1 MIQQMLLMSG
11 SAFDTMRPQAMHDY
25 YKTLGVSRTATREEI
40 RKAYKKIAREN
51 HPDVKPDD
59 KAAAE
64 RFKQATEAYEVLGDD
79 DKRKQYDQFGAAYR
93 HAGGASG
100 SPFNPRGGSGPI
112 DLSDLFGGEFDLGD
126 LFGGAAGGGGFRGGA
141 GTHRSPQP
149 KRGQDIR
156 TVIQV
161 PFHVSAVGGSHDIT
175 LQRGGEVERLEIKVP
190 AGMKAGG
197 TLRLSGKGEPGI
209 TGGLAGDLLVT
220 VNVAAHPY
228 FRREGNNV
236 LVDVPLTLTE
246 AALGA
251 RIDVPTLTGEE
262 VTLTIPAGTPSGA
275 KLRLK
280 GKGFPDQKTKQP
292 GDQFV
297 VVKIVPPKQLSD
309 TGRELLRQFA
319 NEVPQAPREGIW

>member
-1 MIQQMLLMSG
+1 
-11 SAFDTMRPQAMHDY
+11 MHDY
-25 YKTLGVSRTATREEI
+25 YKTLGVSRTATRDEI

-59 KAAAE
+59 KAAGE
-64 RFKQATEAYEVLGDD
+64 RFKQATEAYEVLGDE

-93 HAGGASG
+93 HAGGAST
-100 SPFNPRGGSGPI
+100 SPFGQRGGSGPI

-126 LFGGAAGGGGFRGGA
+126 LFGGAGRGGFRGGA
-141 GTHRSPQP
+141 GAQRGPQP
-149 KRGQDIR
+149 MRGQDLR

-175 LQRGGEVERLEIKVP
+175 MQRAGEVEKLEVKIP
-190 AGMKAGG
+190 AGMKPGG
-197 TLRLSGKGEPGI
+197 TLRLSGKGESGI
-209 TGGLAGDLLVT
+209 NGGPAGDLLVT
-220 VNVAAHPY
+220 VNVVAHPY
-228 FRREGNNV
+228 FRREGSNV

-251 RIDVPTLTGEE
+251 KVDVPTLAGEE
-262 VTLTIPAGTPSGA
+262 VTLTIPPGTPSGA

-280 GKGFPDQKTKQP
+280 GKGFPDQKSKQP

-297 VVKIVPPKQLSD
+297 VVKIVPPRTLSD
-309 TGRELLRQFA
+309 SARELLQQFA
-319 NEVPQAPREGIW
+319 AEVPQAPREGLW